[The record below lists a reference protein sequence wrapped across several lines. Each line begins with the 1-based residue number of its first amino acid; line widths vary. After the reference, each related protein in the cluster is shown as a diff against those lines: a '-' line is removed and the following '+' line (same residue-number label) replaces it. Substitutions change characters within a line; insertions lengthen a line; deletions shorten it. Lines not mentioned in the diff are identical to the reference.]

1 MDWQE
6 KKQPTE
12 EAPPQEQPSLP
23 PEPPRPPAAA
33 LPAEPW
39 PVVGLRGLALLP
51 GEKVEQ
57 MFSPRDGLVDQ
68 APPEGE
74 LLVMT
79 NQRIIGFIHGD
90 GRRTSLLTSLSELR
104 AVALKSTGRNSKH
117 VLQGLGLVVAGLLA
131 YVLIGYTFFTNGG
144 QVLGAL
150 VGGIIGLIGVMLLS
164 RYFFW
169 EDEGTITFQS
179 GSWEISFPYFSQ
191 KASAD
196 VYSLVDR
203 FFQLK
208 LQSSADKPR
217 TQEQRSEN
225 APGQGPGPKGPGPGD
240 TTS

>member
-6 KKQPTE
+6 KKQEAE
-12 EAPPQEQPSLP
+12 EAPSQGQPSLP
-23 PEPPRPPAAA
+23 PEPPQPSTAV

-39 PVVGLRGLALLP
+39 PVVELRGLALLP
-51 GEKVEQ
+51 GEKVVQ

-68 APPEGE
+68 VPPEGE

-79 NQRIIGFIHGD
+79 NQRVIGFIHGD
-90 GRRTSLLTSLSELR
+90 GRKTSLLTSLSELR
-104 AVALKSTGRNSKH
+104 AVALKTTGRNSKH

-169 EDEGTITFQS
+169 EDEGTISFQS

-196 VYSLVDR
+196 AYSLVDR

-208 LQSSADKPR
+208 LQPSADKPKV
-217 TQEQRSEN
+217 QEQKGVDTT
-225 APGQGPGPKGPGPGD
+225 GQGAGPGERGPGD